1 MQHVLLLC
9 EELLKG
15 ANMTDLRFPVGEF
28 RLDDDNLTDEQR
40 QQFIQEIAETP
51 ARLREAVAG
60 LSDEQLDTPY
70 RPDGW
75 TVRQVVH
82 HVPDSH
88 LNNYIRVKFAL
99 TEDEPTIKP
108 YDEAVWAEMA
118 DSVATP
124 IEVSLTLLESL
135 HARWIVLLNS
145 LSPEDFKRVFH
156 HPERG
161 AVSLNM
167 NVALYAWHGRHHVAH
182 ITRLRERMGWN

>member
-1 MQHVLLLC
+1 
-9 EELLKG
+9 
-15 ANMTDLRFPVGEF
+15 MTDLRFPVGEF
-28 RLDDDNLTDEQR
+28 QLDDDNLTDEQR

-51 ARLREAVAG
+51 ARLREAVKG
-60 LSDEQLDTPY
+60 LTDEQLDTPY

-135 HARWIVLLNS
+135 HARWIVLLDS

-182 ITRLRERMGWN
+182 ITRLRERMSWN

>member
-1 MQHVLLLC
+1 
-9 EELLKG
+9 
-15 ANMTDLRFPVGEF
+15 MTDLRFPVGEF
-28 RLDDDNLTDEQR
+28 QLDDDNLTDEQR
-40 QQFIQEIAETP
+40 QQFIQEIADTP
-51 ARLREAVAG
+51 ARLREAIAG

-135 HARWIVLLNS
+135 HARWIVLLDS